1 LVGYRVQLGT
11 IVDSLKMSA
20 TAEQWAWVRR
30 VLNPPMMRPESAAGA
45 SPIEQWQAA
54 RRLVI
59 GQIGVLM
66 RAIEAE
72 GDPNGGRAVIL
83 LRAVAA
89 NLTAVPDARGVA
101 ELARFITADDIVAA
115 ADAPNR
121 FGIALGIR
129 AQLEPALDALR
140 NSARTV

>member
-1 LVGYRVQLGT
+1 
-11 IVDSLKMSA
+11 MSA
-20 TAEQWAWVRR
+20 TAEQWDWVRR
-30 VLNPPMMRPESAAGA
+30 VLNLPMEQSASVAGA

-59 GQIGVLM
+59 GQIGALM

-72 GDPNGGRAVIL
+72 GDPNGARAVIL

-89 NLTAVPDARGVA
+89 NLTAAPDARGV
-101 ELARFITADDIVAA
+101 ERLTGFIDADDIVAA

-121 FGIALGIR
+121 FGITLGLR
-129 AQLEPALDALR
+129 SQLKPALDVLR
-140 NSARTV
+140 DSAEARDRP